1 MGERYRDGTDGYEAG
16 YERVVSIQTQSE
28 QSARVN
34 RTGRR
39 TQRHR
44 GKISERYRSRR
55 FYRLSHIS
63 GDRISRYVGNGTC
76 APCARPLY
84 LRNDRTPEG
93 REIVAPESHRERG
106 RHPTVAQDNGRR
118 YLFGQSSSAPHQFH
132 DLLSFDPT
140 CGRHHCR
147 PAQLFQFAFLAADG
161 EDEGHH
167 HLDSTLDTFR

>member
-16 YERVVSIQTQSE
+16 YERVASIQTQSE

-84 LRNDRTPEG
+84 LRNDRPSEG
-93 REIVAPESHRERG
+93 REIVAPESHHQRG
-106 RHPTVAQDNGRR
+106 WYTAVARHKRRR
-118 YLFGQSSSAPHQFH
+118 YVSGEPPSASHQFH
-132 DLLSFDPT
+132 YLLPFDPT
-140 CGRHHCR
+140 CGRHDRH
-147 PAQLFQFAFLAADG
+147 PAQLFQFAFLATDG
-161 EDEGHH
+161 EDESHH
-167 HLDSTLDTFR
+167 HLYRSIDTFR